1 MGLHQRKAQKVVYLT
16 KTQKR
21 AQKQWA
27 LQYKGWKERD
37 WGTVIWSDECYVY
50 LGDDRG
56 TVWVTRTAE
65 EEFDENC
72 IIPTFK
78 QSTIQVMVWGC
89 VVKGKKGPLVVL
101 EYPGGRGGGMNSERY
116 QTQVLDAHLFDFY

>member
-1 MGLHQRKAQKVVYLT
+1 MSRNIIYEVKKSCRKPLAEDGQAMIPSVSASSVQRTIASVGLHQRKAQKVVYLT

-78 QSTIQVMVWGC
+78 QSTI
-89 VVKGKKGPLVVL
+89 
-101 EYPGGRGGGMNSERY
+101 
-116 QTQVLDAHLFDFY
+116 

>member
-1 MGLHQRKAQKVVYLT
+1 MIPSVSASSVRRTIVSVGLHRRKAQKVVYLT

-21 AQKQWA
+21 ARKQWA
-27 LQYKGWKERD
+27 LRYKGWKERD

-65 EEFDENC
+65 EEFDENWV
-72 IIPTFK
+72 IPTFK
-78 QSTIQVMVWGC
+78 QSAIQVMVWGC
-89 VVKGKKGPLVVL
+89 VMKGKKGPLVVL
-101 EYPGGRGGGMNSERY
+101 EYPGG
-116 QTQVLDAHLFDFY
+116 